1 MSYKNHCLE
10 IWEYKK
16 RYLQSGVW
24 WSTASTIHKGEKNQ
38 RFQTHMTNSSQQML
52 KLLTQKVCVF
62 KHIAED
68 QGFIINTDSLSLN
81 VYNTTLTREVH
92 DMKHSQNLIH

>member
-1 MSYKNHCLE
+1 MRAH
-10 IWEYKK
+10 
-16 RYLQSGVW
+16 
-24 WSTASTIHKGEKNQ
+24 EK
-38 RFQTHMTNSSQQML
+38 FFLTDV
-52 KLLTQKVCVF
+52 KDFLTQKVCVF

-92 DMKHSQNLIH
+92 NTKHSEN

>member
-1 MSYKNHCLE
+1 
-10 IWEYKK
+10 
-16 RYLQSGVW
+16 
-24 WSTASTIHKGEKNQ
+24 
-38 RFQTHMTNSSQQML
+38 ML

-68 QGFIINTDSLSLN
+68 QGFIIKTDSLSLN

-92 DMKHSQNLIH
+92 DMKHSQNLIHWIVTEANNIFNIVLVL

>member
-1 MSYKNHCLE
+1 M
-10 IWEYKK
+10 
-16 RYLQSGVW
+16 QSGVW
-24 WSTASTIHKGEKNQ
+24 WSTASTVHNGVKSKVPNPHDK
-38 RFQTHMTNSSQQML
+38 FFLKML

-68 QGFIINTDSLSLN
+68 QGFVLNTDSLSLN
-81 VYNTTLTREVH
+81 VGNTTLTREVH

>member
-1 MSYKNHCLE
+1 
-10 IWEYKK
+10 
-16 RYLQSGVW
+16 
-24 WSTASTIHKGEKNQ
+24 
-38 RFQTHMTNSSQQML
+38 ML

-62 KHIAED
+62 KHVAED
-68 QGFIINTDSLSLN
+68 QGFVINTDSLSLN

>member
-1 MSYKNHCLE
+1 MSGGQQPVQFIKG
-10 IWEYKK
+10 KK
-16 RYLQSGVW
+16 IKDS
-24 WSTASTIHKGEKNQ
+24 KP
-38 RFQTHMTNSSQQML
+38 TNSSQQML

-62 KHIAED
+62 KHVAED